1 MVETLLRSYQKPL
14 GDKDV
19 LSEQDLVKIIK
30 IDCEK
35 IYSALTELSKKN
47 VAQILQEFFGE
58 ESELVPD
65 ILAYSKREEL
75 CHIGF
80 EIYEPLDMALEGFRH
95 TFDRLNASVG
105 TRFAISKLLRF
116 PASAFFQSR
125 VNAYT
130 EIMRIWVELNGREFM
145 LELFD
150 IHRPVDIFSVER
162 KHRFNQLLADSTS
175 KAGEGSHAGSNSW
188 RDVFSRDKIW
198 HYAIDV
204 RSSEDV
210 LQLHEDF
217 KKFAV
222 DHNTYIL
229 PFENIVH
236 NPNDGSFYSKIIN
249 KDLGVELEFVTTV
262 P

>member
-1 MVETLLRSYQKPL
+1 MVEDLLRSYQKPL

-35 IYSALTELSKKN
+35 IYFALTELSKKN
-47 VAQILQEFFGE
+47 IAQILQEFFGK
-58 ESELVPD
+58 ESEHIPD
-65 ILAYSKREEL
+65 ILAYSKKKEL

-80 EIYEPLDMALEGFRH
+80 EIYEPLDMVLEGFRH
-95 TFDRLNASVG
+95 AFDRLNGSVG
-105 TRFAISKLLRF
+105 IQFAIRKVLRF
-116 PASAFFQSR
+116 PASESFQNR

-150 IHRPVDIFSVER
+150 IHRPVEIFSVER
-162 KHRFNQLLADSTS
+162 KHRINKLLADTILR
-175 KAGEGSHAGSNSW
+175 AGEENHIDSNS
-188 RDVFSRDKIW
+188 RRNVFSRDNIW

-210 LQLHEDF
+210 LQLHEYL
-217 KKFAV
+217 KKFVV
-222 DHNTYIL
+222 DRNTYIL

-249 KDLGVELEFVTTV
+249 KDLGIELEFVTTV
-262 P
+262 Q